1 MVGEAQ
7 LTKIVEFTPQKDQED
22 HAMLVLSR
30 KTDERIIIDERI
42 TITILEVRGNQIRIG
57 IEAPKEMPVLRE
69 ELTVRKAA
77 TVTAA

>member
-1 MVGEAQ
+1 
-7 LTKIVEFTPQKDQED
+7 
-22 HAMLVLSR
+22 MLVLSR

-69 ELTVRKAA
+69 ELSLRKAV